1 MWCMR
6 VQWHRAPGS
15 SVRSSPAARPR
26 RFSRPFRESRGT
38 LADRDSL
45 LVPLCLPIARQSAAH
60 YVENRANSNFSSTP
74 RLIRV
79 CAEEHVLSR
88 LWISWWGRDIEV
100 EVIDRFFEIDREE
113 DFFFFFLFFLLVF
126 DEIWKIPRVVVFGIV
141 FFFFSFCGNDLEWI
155 QQDEIVSFILS
166 VEEFWIWKNRG
177 EWMVWLW
184 WLGVFGF
191 EWDFCFFF
199 FNNLRCLR

>member
-1 MWCMR
+1 MNPASKKEGRNERRSRQRERERICEFLWRMR

-60 YVENRANSNFSSTP
+60 YVENREPIRISSTP

-79 CAEEHVLSR
+79 CAEETCV
-88 LWISWWGRDIEV
+88 ISPVDLMV
-100 EVIDRFFEIDREE
+100 RE
-113 DFFFFFLFFLLVF
+113 
-126 DEIWKIPRVVVFGIV
+126 
-141 FFFFSFCGNDLEWI
+141 
-155 QQDEIVSFILS
+155 
-166 VEEFWIWKNRG
+166 
-177 EWMVWLW
+177 
-184 WLGVFGF
+184 
-191 EWDFCFFF
+191 
-199 FNNLRCLR
+199 RC